1 MDLNQQKLSKKE
13 WDTTEIPV
21 SQEEKE
27 ILTLIIKG
35 YHDVNI
41 MYNKN
46 MSMINFMKLEPNEN
60 IKDYLYTE
68 YFEKMIY
75 KLVHKYEI
83 EFDSSLPN
91 NLKRVNSM
99 EKLKLENMR
108 KTINDC
114 GKKIFEFYLLHIAER
129 VLRYYYKDNMDKFN
143 KNYYTLY
150 HLRRNVHITNIIP
163 KVADQFIDS
172 IIESYFRGY

>member
-1 MDLNQQKLSKKE
+1 MDLNQQKLSKRE
-13 WDTTEIPV
+13 WDTTELPV
-21 SQEEKE
+21 CPDEKE

-46 MSMINFMKLEPNEN
+46 MSMISFMKLEPNEN

-68 YFEKMIY
+68 YFEKVIE
-75 KLVHKYEI
+75 KFVGKYELD
-83 EFDSSLPN
+83 FDSSLSN
-91 NLKRVNSM
+91 NLRRVNSM

-114 GKKIFEFYLLHIAER
+114 GKKIFEFYLLHIAEKM
-129 VLRYYYKDNMDKFN
+129 LRYYYKDNMDKFN
-143 KNYYTLY
+143 KHYYTLY
-150 HLRRNVHITNIIP
+150 HLRNVHITNIIP
-163 KVADQFIDS
+163 KVNEFIDA
-172 IIESYFRGY
+172 IFRQCSNNLV

>member
-1 MDLNQQKLSKKE
+1 MDLNQQKLSKRE

-68 YFEKMIY
+68 YFEKAIY
-75 KLVHKYEI
+75 KLVHKYEV

-114 GKKIFEFYLLHIAER
+114 CLL
-129 VLRYYYKDNMDKFN
+129 
-143 KNYYTLY
+143 YTSDA
-150 HLRRNVHITNIIP
+150 
-163 KVADQFIDS
+163 AD
-172 IIESYFRGY
+172 E

>member
-1 MDLNQQKLSKKE
+1 MDLNQQKLSKRE

-46 MSMINFMKLEPNEN
+46 MTMINFMKLEPNEN

-68 YFEKMIY
+68 YFEKAIY
-75 KLVHKYEI
+75 KLVHKYEV

-91 NLKRVNSM
+91 NLKRVSSM
-99 EKLKLENMR
+99 EKLKCYRIIRTQE
-108 KTINDC
+108 
-114 GKKIFEFYLLHIAER
+114 
-129 VLRYYYKDNMDKFN
+129 YKS
-143 KNYYTLY
+143 TR
-150 HLRRNVHITNIIP
+150 LRRYNITRVETDRLQDETVFSQKEYDTKRLQYN
-163 KVADQFIDS
+163 KTAS
-172 IIESYFRGY
+172 LKY